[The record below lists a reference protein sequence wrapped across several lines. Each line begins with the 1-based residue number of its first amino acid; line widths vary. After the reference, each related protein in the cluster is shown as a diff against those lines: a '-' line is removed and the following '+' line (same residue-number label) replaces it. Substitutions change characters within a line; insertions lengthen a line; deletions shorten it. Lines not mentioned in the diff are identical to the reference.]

1 LDATEIIIPPPDID
15 FSEEPESQAGPSEP
29 IDQQSDKTSDILP
42 LALSPDTDDSDM
54 PTISGPTYKA
64 KAPKNVWS
72 PGSTSNSSSST
83 QTTIPA
89 TAHRTSTP
97 EPESLPDSFRPSKLL
112 TVIPHKQ
119 SERLTDAH
127 ITSLSPTIS
136 EATPEFNDNQIE
148 NITDIYD
155 PQSPPIHKYWTL
167 PRNIATA
174 TKLKYQIED
183 EQQLQQQHQHKRP
196 TTTTPTAHI
205 HRQIISDLPPPS
217 SAKYLFETEDTK
229 YFTLPSDDIETVT
242 KTRKVVIPAPPKS
255 EGIGPVTESGIP
267 IALKSGVKDEYAS
280 DWYKAWVKKMHKFD
294 RPHTQEDEPIRVK
307 LKSTKYKGRD
317 YRLTP
322 GLNEDESKLHRS
334 VYMPKNIADYE
345 PGHSSISEREKQMF
359 YKDIFNYIDSIFAEV
374 FSTTFQVRNPI
385 ISSSIHSIRLF
396 SKIIIYLFHGF
407 LLFVAFRP
415 LLCYIIF

>member
-1 LDATEIIIPPPDID
+1 
-15 FSEEPESQAGPSEP
+15 
-29 IDQQSDKTSDILP
+29 
-42 LALSPDTDDSDM
+42 M

-97 EPESLPDSFRPSKLL
+97 EPESLPDSFRPSKLSTSSL
-112 TVIPHKQ
+112 TVPHKS

-127 ITSLSPTIS
+127 ITSLSPTLS
-136 EATPEFNDNQIE
+136 EETPEFNDNQIE

-174 TKLKYQIED
+174 TKLQYQKED

-205 HRQIISDLPPPS
+205 HRQIISDLPPSS

-229 YFTLPSDDIETVT
+229 YFILPSDDIETET

-294 RPHTQEDEPIRVK
+294 RPRTEEDEPIRVK
-307 LKSTKYKGRD
+307 FKSTKYKGRD

-345 PGHSSISEREKQMF
+345 PGHSSISEREKQMV
-359 YKDIFNYIDSIFAEV
+359 SIFAHQL
-374 FSTTFQVRNPI
+374 FSTFFPNP
-385 ISSSIHSIRLF
+385 LF
-396 SKIIIYLFHGF
+396 FK
-407 LLFVAFRP
+407 P
-415 LLCYIIF
+415 LRS

>member
-1 LDATEIIIPPPDID
+1 VSFIDI
-15 FSEEPESQAGPSEP
+15 
-29 IDQQSDKTSDILP
+29 
-42 LALSPDTDDSDM
+42 
-54 PTISGPTYKA
+54 
-64 KAPKNVWS
+64 VWS

-267 IALKSGVKDEYAS
+267 IALKS
-280 DWYKAWVKKMHKFD
+280 
-294 RPHTQEDEPIRVK
+294 
-307 LKSTKYKGRD
+307 
-317 YRLTP
+317 
-322 GLNEDESKLHRS
+322 
-334 VYMPKNIADYE
+334 
-345 PGHSSISEREKQMF
+345 
-359 YKDIFNYIDSIFAEV
+359 
-374 FSTTFQVRNPI
+374 VRHMN
-385 ISSSIHSIRLF
+385 
-396 SKIIIYLFHGF
+396 
-407 LLFVAFRP
+407 
-415 LLCYIIF
+415 

>member
-1 LDATEIIIPPPDID
+1 VNCGGRGHRGGLKVHDEIIAVNNFDVDKHPLTLHRQTEEQDSKEINQSDQLTKLDFTYQLIKHTLNRQLHLSVRRHSDSELARHIYYHVENEDDEAVYQQQSEEEILSPSEDFDATEIIIPPPDID

-97 EPESLPDSFRPSKLL
+97 EPESLPDSFRPSKLSTSSL
-112 TVIPHKQ
+112 TVPHKS

-127 ITSLSPTIS
+127 ITSLSPTLS
-136 EATPEFNDNQIE
+136 EETPEFNDNQIE

-174 TKLKYQIED
+174 TKLQYQKED
-183 EQQLQQQHQHKRP
+183 EQQL
-196 TTTTPTAHI
+196 
-205 HRQIISDLPPPS
+205 
-217 SAKYLFETEDTK
+217 
-229 YFTLPSDDIETVT
+229 
-242 KTRKVVIPAPPKS
+242 
-255 EGIGPVTESGIP
+255 
-267 IALKSGVKDEYAS
+267 
-280 DWYKAWVKKMHKFD
+280 
-294 RPHTQEDEPIRVK
+294 
-307 LKSTKYKGRD
+307 
-317 YRLTP
+317 
-322 GLNEDESKLHRS
+322 
-334 VYMPKNIADYE
+334 
-345 PGHSSISEREKQMF
+345 
-359 YKDIFNYIDSIFAEV
+359 
-374 FSTTFQVRNPI
+374 
-385 ISSSIHSIRLF
+385 
-396 SKIIIYLFHGF
+396 
-407 LLFVAFRP
+407 
-415 LLCYIIF
+415 